1 MDKNVIVGA
10 AGLEISLGYSG
21 NLLNISQSGSSI
33 DFALD
38 EWSIEINGQLIS
50 IKTLDLRSVHENGTS
65 AEFIYEGSNDLVIEL
80 RWTVHNSSG
89 NVYALREVSVRMP
102 GNFQVGFIKS
112 HIRTSQLPTL
122 ASQIRTFSDAPFAQV
137 VNKGELYRVMATVVD
152 IVKDGIEKMVQ
163 DGYPIKVILFK
174 PEKEKET
181 ATGFK
186 MTDQRAK
193 LYMAYI
199 KQNMDMVYSVRQK
212 GDQIEVILK

>member
-1 MDKNVIVGA
+1 MIKLIDILNEIGDSSAQKYDWRFKGKYNNSDVINIDYEFKTDSDTQYFVKLTAQESSATSSAFEMMVAFGVGKSVIKKAFGDK
-10 AGLEISLGYSG
+10 
-21 NLLNISQSGSSI
+21 
-33 DFALD
+33 
-38 EWSIEINGQLIS
+38 
-50 IKTLDLRSVHENGTS
+50 K
-65 AEFIYEGSNDLVIEL
+65 
-80 RWTVHNSSG
+80 
-89 NVYALREVSVRMP
+89 P
-102 GNFQVGFIKS
+102 
-112 HIRTSQLPTL
+112 
-122 ASQIRTFSDAPFAQV
+122 FSQV